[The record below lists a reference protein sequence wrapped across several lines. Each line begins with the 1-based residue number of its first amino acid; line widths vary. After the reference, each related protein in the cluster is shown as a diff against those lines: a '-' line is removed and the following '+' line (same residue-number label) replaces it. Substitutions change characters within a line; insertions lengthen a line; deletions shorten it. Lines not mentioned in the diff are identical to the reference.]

1 MQLPAVGKPKL
12 KSHIISRLQ
21 IRGIPGGHDFKSIGR
36 IYSSRFPVL
45 CKCVA
50 QTRTYLPLTPFR
62 GFASMSLLERGSLR
76 PSENS
81 RMVSSPLWQVPRE
94 GNLTNSLIAD
104 PQATVYQLFHLVA
117 SLLDAFDRPL
127 VVADR
132 AGRIL
137 FTNLHAQDQLSSNGA
152 ASKAELNLFK
162 DILHADR
169 KGIVDQL
176 ESGEQE
182 VNLQVDSPT
191 GKSRAR
197 VRWLP
202 EPDWLVV
209 YVEPTAPQSL
219 ANEAEMRQTVHE
231 LMQEREITYRNLL
244 AAYLRLQEVNRQKT
258 VFLASAAHELKT
270 PLAVMK
276 GYYDLLLSGSL
287 GKLTD
292 RQRDMLQESK
302 ESCDRLVRLV
312 SMFLNYSALESGKLV
327 LQLREN
333 DLRDCINDL
342 TCRWQD
348 AFQRAKV
355 HLDIKIHPDLP
366 AFKFDYQKVQQC
378 VANLLDNALKHTPP
392 EGSVTLVA
400 EPHFWERRVSEA
412 SPSTDRR
419 RDTGM
424 RANSVL
430 ISVADTGGGIAAEFH
445 QEIFEEFVRVDP
457 SSSGMGLGLAI
468 TKRLIQAHRGK
479 VWVDSELG
487 RGSSFSFLLPIY
499 VE

>member
-1 MQLPAVGKPKL
+1 MA
-12 KSHIISRLQ
+12 
-21 IRGIPGGHDFKSIGR
+21 
-36 IYSSRFPVL
+36 
-45 CKCVA
+45 
-50 QTRTYLPLTPFR
+50 
-62 GFASMSLLERGSLR
+62 
-76 PSENS
+76 
-81 RMVSSPLWQVPRE
+81 
-94 GNLTNSLIAD
+94 
-104 PQATVYQLFHLVA
+104 
-117 SLLDAFDRPL
+117 
-127 VVADR
+127 
-132 AGRIL
+132 IL
-137 FTNLHAQDQLSSNGA
+137 A
-152 ASKAELNLFK
+152 
-162 DILHADR
+162 
-169 KGIVDQL
+169 QL
-176 ESGEQE
+176 EGGEQE
-182 VNLQVDSPT
+182 LSLPFEGTEVR
-191 GKSRAR
+191 GRAR

-209 YVEPTAPQSL
+209 YIEPVL
-219 ANEAEMRQTVHE
+219 AEPSSGEAEMRQTVQE

-287 GKLTD
+287 GKLSD
-292 RQRDMLQESK
+292 RQRDILQESK

-348 AFQRAKV
+348 AFQRAGV
-355 HLDIKIHPDLP
+355 RLDLKLDPDLP
-366 AFKFDYQKVQQC
+366 LFRFDYQKVQQC
-378 VANLLDNALKHTPP
+378 MANLVDNALKHTPA
-392 EGSVTLVA
+392 GGCVTLVA
-400 EPHFWERRVSEA
+400 EPHFWERRVAEA
-412 SPSTDRR
+412 APPEERR
-419 RDTGM
+419 RG
-424 RANSVL
+424 RGGRPNSVL
-430 ISVADTGGGIAAEFH
+430 VAVSDTGSGIAAEFH

-479 VWVDSELG
+479 VWVDSEVG
-487 RGSSFSFLLPIY
+487 RGSSFSFLLPIN